1 MIICNHCTDL
11 QCSPD
16 AQSAPG
22 ASEERFESRRYEKF
36 SLKTVFYEGRIARN
50 RDLVQTKPVSDRP
63 STNTMDIRLRMP
75 HVPPNKRFCSG
86 RRVPP
91 VGPVDEITMLTD
103 HIEPWERTGA
113 CRRERPHA
121 FSALHT
127 VSAAAVRTRRKAAI

>member
-1 MIICNHCTDL
+1 MKGQYSKQQKEINGDSEKARELMIYRLFRQHANPHTDAVIICNHCTDL

-22 ASEERFESRRYEKF
+22 ASEERFETRRYEKF

-86 RRVPP
+86 R
-91 VGPVDEITMLTD
+91 
-103 HIEPWERTGA
+103 A
-113 CRRERPHA
+113 SRRLGR
-121 FSALHT
+121 S
-127 VSAAAVRTRRKAAI
+127 